1 MRSRR
6 RRYCVKGWKNTKLYF
21 LTDKEIYEKVKKDS
35 ESDYN
40 WFTSASELVKVCSQP
55 GFSQLY
61 AREIKIAILNCFSN
75 IERWHET
82 DKENKEA
89 VCFCYHSLDTSE
101 RAREAKR
108 RYLEAKVQASIK
120 YFRYSVLAMG
130 KTMEKL
136 LREWEKT
143 KVDEYILKEEID
155 FKQVQEECYAEFK
168 ELYAKI
174 EKKEGSNNE
183 EKEEFVREMKKY
195 MFSMLEYRK
204 KEDYYL

>member
-1 MRSRR
+1 MSSRR
-6 RRYCVKGWKNTKLYF
+6 RRYRVKGWKNTKWYF

-55 GFSQLY
+55 DFSQLY

-82 DKENKEA
+82 DKENEEA

-108 RYLEAKVQASIK
+108 RYLEAKVQASTK
-120 YFRYSVLAMG
+120 YFLG
-130 KTMEKL
+130 KGGTFERVQ
-136 LREWEKT
+136 REWEKA
-143 KVDEYILKEEID
+143 KVDEYALKEQID
-155 FKQVQEECYAEFK
+155 FKQLQEECYAELE
-168 ELYAKI
+168 ELYANAK
-174 EKKEGSNNE
+174 EKGIINDE
-183 EKEEFVREMKKY
+183 EWEEFVKEMREDI
-195 MFSMLEYRK
+195 FSMLEGLK